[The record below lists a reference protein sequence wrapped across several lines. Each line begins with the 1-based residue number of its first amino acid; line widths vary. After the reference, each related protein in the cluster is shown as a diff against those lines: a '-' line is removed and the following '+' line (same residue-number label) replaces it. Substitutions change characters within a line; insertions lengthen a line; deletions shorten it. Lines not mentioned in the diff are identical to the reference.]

1 MHGQMTA
8 NINLSTVRMTRPK
21 ANGNIFSFDYVIKEM
36 VNVANVQ
43 PSGYDNP
50 MVAQLWMHPRS

>member
-36 VNVANVQ
+36 VNVALCNHRVM
-43 PSGYDNP
+43 D
-50 MVAQLWMHPRS
+50 ALKRFAKHPRS